1 MNMVCKILQNLAK
14 SLKFPSMED
23 QELPPITYQNA
34 AFGLALGLSIEQTAK
49 NIGVSRRTL
58 DYKVREPEFRREVHY
73 WRDLYRQTLID
84 LLSNDLRRS
93 IKQAL
98 VASVSKGEGLAS
110 HAHKASAVRQR
121 ATPNSTDEAEE
132 LAQKAEVRQKMLQ

>member
-1 MNMVCKILQNLAK
+1 LQNLAK
-14 SLKFPSMED
+14 SLQVLIMED
-23 QELPPITYQNA
+23 QTLPSITYQNA
-34 AFGLALGLSIEQTAK
+34 AFGLALGLSIEQVAK

-98 VASVSKGEGLAS
+98 VSSVSKGEALAS
-110 HAHKASAVRQR
+110 HPNKAPVVEHR
-121 ATPNSTDEAEE
+121 ASPKDADEMEG
-132 LAQKAEVRQKMLQ
+132 LAKKAEMRQKIMQ